1 MEKKLDL
8 NGLVKEIDSR
18 KQKLIPQGSNPN
30 LGANAKHQFLY
41 GLMTAVNGSTPT
53 HATELIKE
61 VDNKASIREGKL
73 PVMKTSQQPIQSQL
87 MPQQPRTVR
96 GINEMDRDELMFQDL
111 NRKSSNRTLADSL
124 EDYTKG
130 SMPQYPQQPMYPQQY
145 PQQYQQQYPQQPMYQ
160 QPSGFI
166 NEQQIINQMMPMINE
181 TLVRSVMELYSAD
194 IIKKVLTE
202 NPKMLKEMVVEV
214 IREIQQKNKE
224 KK

>member
-8 NGLVKEIDSR
+8 NGLVKEIAIK

-30 LGANAKHQFLY
+30 LGTNAKHQFLY
-41 GLMTAVNGSTPT
+41 GLMTAVNDSKTT
-53 HATELIKE
+53 YATELIKE
-61 VDNKASIREGKL
+61 VDNKTSIREGKP
-73 PVMKTSQQPIQSQL
+73 PVMKTSQQSIQSQEI
-87 MPQQPRTVR
+87 PQQPRTVR
-96 GINEMDRDELMFQDL
+96 GINEVDRDELMFQNL
-111 NRKSSNRTLADSL
+111 NRKASNRTLADSL
-124 EDYTKG
+124 EEYTKG
-130 SMPQYPQQPMYPQQY
+130 GIPQYPQQPIYQQQY
-145 PQQYQQQYPQQPMYQ
+145 PQQYQQQYTQQPMYQ
-160 QPSGFI
+160 QPGFI